1 MNECAIYVRLS
12 DEDRNKKTGDID
24 SESIANQKKL
34 LIDYALKND
43 LNIYSIYS
51 DDDYSG
57 ANTDRPEFM
66 RLIEDAKN
74 KCFTTVICKTQS
86 RFTRDMEMVEKYI
99 NGLFVELGIRFID
112 VIEHIDTS
120 QEGSRKTTQINGLI
134 NEWYLEDLSLNV
146 KQTLKTLRNQG
157 KYIGSFVCYGYKKD
171 PNDKR
176 KIVVD
181 EPAASIVKKIFELYL
196 QGNGYSLIAKY
207 LNEQHVMTPTQY
219 KVANGSNFKNM
230 NIKKI
235 NVWTIST
242 VSTIIKNQMYTGCMV
257 QGKREKISY
266 KSNKYRKKTEKEWS
280 IIPNTHEA
288 IISLSDYEK
297 VKKILSNKK
306 KFPTGQKSSVF
317 VGKLKCMQCGSLLK
331 KVHEDKQRIYFRCPH
346 NVAGVKMC
354 KGIFI
359 AESLI
364 RKEIQK
370 QLLEIIK
377 QYYDELYIQNELDK
391 KKSAQQ
397 NEINKLINEINNKI
411 ISLQTKKKQLYFD
424 KIRDIISIEDYRSIA
439 NHLDN
444 KMFSLKNKIEE
455 LQLSVQSDSVIN
467 FKEAFIYEYK
477 DINQVDDILVHE
489 LIDSIEIGVI
499 NRDKIIKIN
508 WKF

>member
-99 NGLFVELGIRFID
+99 NGLFVELGIHFID

-219 KVANGSNFKNM
+219 KAANGSNFKNM

-235 NVWTIST
+235 NVWTNST

-266 KSNKYRKKTEKEWS
+266 KSKKYKKKAENEWS
-280 IIPNTHEA
+280 VIPGTHEA
-288 IISLSDYEK
+288 IISINDFEK
-297 VKKILSNKK
+297 AKKILSTKK
-306 KFPTGQKSSVF
+306 IFSTIHINSIF
-317 VGKLKCMQCGSLLK
+317 VSKLKCMQCGRYLK
-331 KVHEDKQRIYFRCPH
+331 KCQGDKQRLYFRCPH
-346 NVAGVKMC
+346 NMVGVETC
-354 KGIFI
+354 KGVFV

-364 RKEIQK
+364 KKEIQK
-370 QLLEIIK
+370 QLSEIIN
-377 QYYDELYIQNELDK
+377 QYYDEIYIRNIFNEEEATRQD
-391 KKSAQQ
+391 
-397 NEINKLINEINNKI
+397 EIKRTISKINSQIM
-411 ISLQTKKKQLYFD
+411 SLQTKKKQIYLD
-424 KIRDIISIEDYRSIA
+424 KIKDIISIKDYQKIA
-439 NHLDN
+439 NHLEN
-444 KMFSLKNKIEE
+444 KIIALKNQIEE
-455 LQLSVQSDSVIN
+455 LQLSISSDSISEY
-467 FKEAFIYEYK
+467 KEKFIYKYK
-477 DINQVDDILVHE
+477 NIKEIDEVLLNE
-489 LIDSIEIGVI
+489 LIDDIEIGVI
-499 NRDKIIKIN
+499 NKNKIIKIN